1 MLASSAIR
9 TASRMAR
16 TAAPRFN
23 GLRAMATDTI
33 PSDKDQQTGPRKV
46 EMDFVEKYGEEYYL
60 RDSIVPDEGTG
71 TLANPI
77 MIPAEGPSRVIGFE
91 CPTTHATFYFTL
103 EKNGMLHYI
112 KQLGLFF
119 MMFDPKDLPD
129 DA

>member
-1 MLASSAIR
+1 
-9 TASRMAR
+9 MAR
-16 TAAPRFN
+16 SAPRFT

-33 PSDKDQQTGPRKV
+33 PSDKDQQTGPRKT
-46 EMDFVEKYGEEYYL
+46 EMEFVEKYGEDYYL
-60 RDSIVPDEGTG
+60 RDSLVPDDGTG
-71 TLANPI
+71 TLGNPI
-77 MIPAEGPSRVIGFE
+77 MIPAEGDSRVIGFE

-119 MMFDPKDLPD
+119 MMFDPKDFVD